1 VTLHSHQTAKLRVF
15 VDADVIF
22 AGSAA
27 RSEFGASLVVLLMGE
42 ITLVDAIT
50 SQQAVTE
57 VERNLTAKLPDKV
70 AEFQLLV
77 RRCLRIV
84 ADPTPADLIPFAGQA
99 DTKDLPLLVAALREQ
114 CDYFLTFNTRHFYP
128 QHTQLRVQRPGEFLS
143 TARSI
148 LSQMRPS

>member
-1 VTLHSHQTAKLRVF
+1 MHSHQTAKLCVF

-22 AGSAA
+22 AGSTA

-50 SQQAVTE
+50 SQQAITE
-57 VERNLTAKLPDKV
+57 VERNLTTKLPDKV

-99 DTKDLPLLVAALREQ
+99 DKKDLPLLVAALREQ

-128 QHTQLRVQRPGEFLS
+128 QDTQLRVQRPGEFLS
-143 TARSI
+143 TARAI
-148 LSQMRPS
+148 LSRMRPS